1 MTSFRP
7 DLTTRRTL
15 GVAVAGTVMIVAW
28 PSGPGLAQ
36 ALRLA
41 TPRQTEGPYYPLDWA
56 GDSDA
61 DLVVV
66 QGEAARAQGA
76 IVHLHGRV
84 LMPDLQP
91 IAGARVE
98 IWQCDAKGVYR
109 HPRDERGDRRRD
121 AGFQG
126 RGRAATDR
134 DGRYAFRTIRPV
146 AYPGRTPHIHFRID
160 LPDRRQL
167 ITQMY
172 VEGEPLNAR
181 DGVLA
186 SIRDPKQRES
196 VIVRLEPAD
205 RLESG
210 ARLGIFDIVI
220 A

>member
-1 MTSFRP
+1 MQSFP
-7 DLTTRRTL
+7 PIGPSRRALIGATL
-15 GVAVAGTVMIVAW
+15 AAAL
-28 PSGPGLAQ
+28 PHGLAQ
-36 ALRLA
+36 AQAVRPA

-61 DLVVV
+61 DLVVD
-66 QGEAARAQGA
+66 QGEAARAQGE

-84 LMPDLQP
+84 LTADLQP
-91 IAGARVE
+91 ISGARVE

-126 RGRAATDR
+126 RGRNATDPE
-134 DGRYAFRTIRPV
+134 GRYAFRTIRPV

-172 VEGEPLNAR
+172 VDGEPLNAR

-186 SIRDPKQRES
+186 SIRDAKQRAS

-205 RLESG
+205 RQEIG
-210 ARLGIFDIVI
+210 ARLGIFDIVMT
-220 A
+220 